1 MSIWTAAAV
10 VLACGFIPCG
20 VVARRDSLCSGLT
33 ALNLAG
39 VLTVAIL
46 LVLCAGFGRQAFVD
60 LAVVLGPMSFVGLLA
75 FLRFLERRG

>member
-10 VLACGFIPCG
+10 VLACGFVPCAL
-20 VVARRDSLCSGLT
+20 VARRDSVSSGLT

-39 VLTVAIL
+39 VLTLAIL

-60 LAVVLGPMSFVGLLA
+60 LAIVLGPMSLVGLLA